1 MNITNSILAVIAICS
16 VLMTA
21 FVLINLP
28 DVYMTQDYKCVKV
41 VSVKPNNCSCDN
53 LPEKYNTVFVANR

>member
-28 DVYMTQDYKCVKV
+28 DVYDSRLQMCK
-41 VSVKPNNCSCDN
+41 SR
-53 LPEKYNTVFVANR
+53 FG